1 MSLARLNWHPIS
13 LPFENNAPRGNG
25 SQFCSILL
33 IKIISHSARVSLL
46 LARWMISA
54 SAQLQQRWSSH
65 RELAKKLA
73 KKLDEMTDS
82 LGGLLRP

>member
-1 MSLARLNWHPIS
+1 
-13 LPFENNAPRGNG
+13 
-25 SQFCSILL
+25 
-33 IKIISHSARVSLL
+33 
-46 LARWMISA
+46 MISA